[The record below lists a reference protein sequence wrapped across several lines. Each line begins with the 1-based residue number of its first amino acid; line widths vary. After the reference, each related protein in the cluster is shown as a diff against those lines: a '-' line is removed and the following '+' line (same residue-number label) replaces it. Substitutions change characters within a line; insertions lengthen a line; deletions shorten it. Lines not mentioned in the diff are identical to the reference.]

1 MPRLPGS
8 KLGPYEVL
16 ATIGAREPE
25 VISIARAV
33 IEAKADFDRAIR
45 DLKRV
50 DPYLEAL
57 ARAQDAEHEAVRLLA
72 VHRREHG
79 G

>member
-1 MPRLPGS
+1 
-8 KLGPYEVL
+8 
-16 ATIGAREPE
+16 
-25 VISIARAV
+25 V

-50 DPYLEAL
+50 DRYLEAL
-57 ARAQDAEHEAVRLLA
+57 ARAQDAEHKAVRLLA